1 MVTVTSFL
9 SILYTPLT
17 PPAEKL
23 PDVSFPLK
31 SASFSIAA
39 LLALATNV
47 PGSFA
52 ETKLNV
58 LGILRL
64 LSPLMN
70 QHFDGRVRHVRVLP
84 VWLADNL
91 RSAVCQPAKHRPGPI
106 GLCDRG
112 YAEFPRTSY
121 TGNWVSENFVCRKLN
136 FRESASLEA
145 HFPRTPRV
153 GSSQC
158 FSLLGSAPVR
168 YSIVPRGERPSA
180 MYYRE
185 VREGYG
191 STGL

>member
-17 PPAEKL
+17 PLAEKL

-64 LSPLMN
+64 LSPLMKQHFEIGRASRRERGEVSAFLLTRSSGLAALLALATN
-70 QHFDGRVRHVRVLP
+70 VPGSFAETKLNVLGILRLLSPLMKQHFDGLLRHVRVLP
-84 VWLADNL
+84 VWLAENL
-91 RSAVCQPAKHRPGPI
+91 RSTVCQPAKHSAGPI

-112 YAEFPRTSY
+112 YAKFPRTSY
-121 TGNWVSENFVCRKLN
+121 TGNWVSENFVC
-136 FRESASLEA
+136 
-145 HFPRTPRV
+145 
-153 GSSQC
+153 
-158 FSLLGSAPVR
+158 
-168 YSIVPRGERPSA
+168 
-180 MYYRE
+180 
-185 VREGYG
+185 
-191 STGL
+191 